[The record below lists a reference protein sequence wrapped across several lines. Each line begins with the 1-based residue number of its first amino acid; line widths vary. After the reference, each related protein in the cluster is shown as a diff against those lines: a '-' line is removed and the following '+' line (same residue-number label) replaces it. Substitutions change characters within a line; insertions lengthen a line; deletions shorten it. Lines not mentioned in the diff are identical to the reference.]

1 MFSLH
6 PLSGTLIMK
15 QSITVSATRL
25 SSLDQFRGYTVAAM
39 FLVNFLGDY
48 RATPALLRHH
58 NTWCSYADTVM
69 PQFFFAVG
77 MALRLVML
85 REEQSSGRGPALAR
99 GVRRGLLLMLAGFM
113 WYHPWGDFDP
123 RSVLAGTATWE
134 VLRDVF
140 LVDSFQALTHIGAA
154 TLWVLPVMTRGAG
167 ARVMFAV
174 LSAGLHLLLSHVGW
188 YTTLHQWSVIDGGPL
203 GFLTWTLPVVAG
215 SLALDVVRS
224 TAEPSVRRLLCG
236 GAAVMLAGYGLACL
250 TQGGVIAAPPFVPP
264 WHSPDLWT
272 MSQRA
277 GSGSYLLFSA
287 GFSLAVYAGFV
298 WWSDRRGGRLG
309 LFSDLG
315 QNALAAY
322 LIHMLIMGP
331 LSDAGSKDSPLWYA
345 VALSSA
351 GFLVSWAA
359 VRWLNARGLF
369 LRM

>member
-1 MFSLH
+1 
-6 PLSGTLIMK
+6 
-15 QSITVSATRL
+15 
-25 SSLDQFRGYTVAAM
+25 
-39 FLVNFLGDY
+39 
-48 RATPALLRHH
+48 
-58 NTWCSYADTVM
+58 
-69 PQFFFAVG
+69 
-77 MALRLVML
+77 
-85 REEQSSGRGPALAR
+85 
-99 GVRRGLLLMLAGFM
+99 
-113 WYHPWGDFDP
+113 
-123 RSVLAGTATWE
+123 
-134 VLRDVF
+134 
-140 LVDSFQALTHIGAA
+140 
-154 TLWVLPVMTRGAG
+154 
-167 ARVMFAV
+167 
-174 LSAGLHLLLSHVGW
+174 
-188 YTTLHQWSVIDGGPL
+188 
-203 GFLTWTLPVVAG
+203 
-215 SLALDVVRS
+215 
-224 TAEPSVRRLLCG
+224 
-236 GAAVMLAGYGLACL
+236 MLAGYGLACL

-322 LIHMLIMGP
+322 FIHMLIMGP